1 MEQSLQCWR
10 LSLFWVC
17 TWVSLNLQ
25 PCFSG
30 EWEKSSILFMLA
42 VQKARGNLFLVNMW
56 LVCGCKHALSLLA
69 AERSLI
75 TGRVY
80 KIPGCFLSQALW
92 LELLIMW
99 HLCFP
104 FRRCRTERLWVFPP
118 WRCWWSHR
126 WWTGHQEGWW
136 SSSNCRNSQLGY
148 LCQVCTEEYMSTG
161 EPVPSLGVSIFLP
174 QTDIWDMPFFRLG

>member
-1 MEQSLQCWR
+1 MFFRGVGEKQYIVHAGCAEGQRES
-10 LSLFWVC
+10 
-17 TWVSLNLQ
+17 
-25 PCFSG
+25 FSG
-30 EWEKSSILFMLA
+30 EYVACL
-42 VQKARGNLFLVNMW
+42 
-56 LVCGCKHALSLLA
+56 CCKHALSLLA

-161 EPVPSLGVSIFLP
+161 EPVPSLGVSIFLQ
-174 QTDIWDMPFFRLG
+174 QTDTWDMPFFRLG